1 MARNIDNDA
10 MLPKGTILHGNL
22 RVDEYLSSGGFG
34 NTYVVTHTGFDKR
47 LAVKEFFMKNVS
59 ERDKSSN
66 AVVVNTAGKVDEFN
80 SQLEKFKKEARR
92 LFDLDNEHIVKVHE
106 LFDENDTAYY
116 VMDYIEGESLAER
129 IQRTHA
135 PMTEPQVM
143 DVLTQVLDAL
153 RVVHSRGLWHLDIK
167 PGNIMMDRQGKVK
180 LIDFGASKQLDADK
194 GGAAA
199 TSVIAFTMG
208 YAPIEQMDKMYDRI
222 GPWTDFYAL
231 GATLFHLLTGN
242 IPPFPSE
249 IVDDESVGKQSVLP
263 MPQTSEMMR
272 SLIVWMMNPSRSRRP
287 QSVAEIQAY
296 LNQPAP
302 APIQQPR
309 TYPEDT
315 QTTRL
320 DHPVAPTP
328 QPVAPTSQP
337 TASQDPAQQPFRQ
350 PAATNQPQNN
360 KKFKLTDL
368 NRQNWQITI
377 TELLV
382 MFAVPIIVSLGVLLP
397 NVGEWNGYPLFYEP
411 LYSAF
416 GRYGAVIC
424 LGIIYGG
431 LFGGVGLLILKQVSP
446 KSLPKKIIIPEMLL
460 FVSVATLIIAYSGF
474 GVRNSLGLVAAF
486 NIAMSFWDKRMTK
499 KYILWMLLMIFVIG
513 IIYCTIKGSLNAFA
527 VTFEQGVMVSLYAD
541 VTCVILIL
549 ALAYFLSKAKKVK
562 KLTELKVKKVN

>member
-1 MARNIDNDA
+1 

-106 LFDENDTAYY
+106 LFDENNTAYY

-242 IPPFPSE
+242 IPPYPSE

-309 TYPEDT
+309 FYPDS

-320 DHPVAPTP
+320 GHPVAQAP
-328 QPVAPTSQP
+328 QPVYPSPQP
-337 TASQDPAQQPFRQ
+337 VYPSPQPVPSYPRPMAPAQQPVWR
-350 PAATNQPQNN
+350 PAATNQPINY
-360 KKFKLTDL
+360 KKSRSIDL
-368 NRQNWQITI
+368 KRQNWKITI

-382 MFAVPIIVSLGVLLP
+382 VFAIYITFLLGFFYFEFYYFPTYL
-397 NVGEWNGYPLFYEP
+397 WLF
-411 LYSAF
+411 F
-416 GRYGAVIC
+416 GSVI
-424 LGIIYGG
+424 GG
-431 LFGGVGLLILKQVSP
+431 LGLLILKLVSKDSVP
-446 KSLPKKIIIPEMLL
+446 MKIIIPEMLL
-460 FVSVATLIIAYSGF
+460 FFVIAVIILNFFWGADILL
-474 GVRNSLGLVAAF
+474 SLVLVAAF
-486 NIAMSFWDKRMTK
+486 NIAMSFWDKRLTQ
-499 KYILWMLLMIFVIG
+499 KYILWLLLLLVAICIIFYLIIG
-513 IIYCTIKGSLNAFA
+513 LISKYT
-527 VTFEQGVMVSLYAD
+527 VTFEQGVMAGLLAAA
-541 VTCVILIL
+541 TCIILIS
-549 ALAYFLSKAKKVK
+549 ALAYFLSKLTKAEVNKANEEG
-562 KLTELKVKKVN
+562 KLTT

>member
-1 MARNIDNDA
+1 MARNIDTET

-66 AVVVNTAGKVDEFN
+66 AVVVNMAGKVDEFN
-80 SQLEKFKKEARR
+80 GQLEKFKKEARR

-106 LFDENDTAYY
+106 LFDEKGTAYY
-116 VMDYIEGESLAER
+116 VMDYINGESLAER

-143 DVLTQVLDAL
+143 DVLIQVLDAL

-194 GGAAA
+194 GGAAP

-272 SLIVWMMNPSRSRRP
+272 NLIVWMMNPSRSKRP

-296 LNQPAP
+296 LKQPAP

-309 TYPEDT
+309 FYPDSE
-315 QTTRL
+315 TTRL
-320 DHPVAPTP
+320 SHPVAQAP
-328 QPVAPTSQP
+328 QPVAAAQQP
-337 TASQDPAQQPFRQ
+337 VAPAQQPVWQ
-350 PAATNQPQNN
+350 PAATKQPINY
-360 KKFKLTDL
+360 KKSWSTDL

-382 MFAVPIIVSLGVLLP
+382 VFAVAIIASLGVLLP
-397 NVGEWNGYPLFYEP
+397 NVGEMNGFPLFYEP

-416 GRYGAVIC
+416 GHYGAVIC

-431 LFGGVGLLILKQVSP
+431 IFGGLGLLILKRVSP
-446 KSLPKKIIIPEMLL
+446 KSVPNKIIILEMLL
-460 FVSVATLIIAYSGF
+460 FVLVATLIIAYSGL

-486 NIAMSFWDKRMTK
+486 NVAMCFWDKRMSK
-499 KYILWMLLMIFVIG
+499 KYILWWLLLIFAIV
-513 IIYCTIKGSLNAFA
+513 IIYWLIIGLLEEFA
-527 VTFEQGVMVSLYAD
+527 NTFEQGVMARLLAYA
-541 VTCVILIL
+541 TCTVLIL
-549 ALAYFLSKAKKVK
+549 ALAYFLSKRTKA
-562 KLTELKVKKVN
+562 EVNEANEEVN